1 MDGIAE
7 DLLQMA
13 MRKKQLFQR
22 RSAHIVKA
30 TADVSFIR
38 QLNSNDHQEIDYQIH
53 FKYLIKHKELFYI
66 EEEQLKRRVCLNNSR
81 IIGDYAIEV
90 SEEIRMGETLERE
103 ITKEKYGSYQYNRLE
118 AVKYAERWWD
128 DRNPMY
134 RNFLI
139 IVRISF
145 LNVFI
150 LEVPMSGYP
159 NIRKDG
165 GKGRISGAGAGLLHI
180 LFIGICQVL
189 QQDFEQRR

>member
-1 MDGIAE
+1 MVVKRRLKPSTTILAYITEKRTNVDGIAE

-13 MRKKQLFQR
+13 LRKKQLFQR

-30 TADVSFIR
+30 TADVFIR

-81 IIGDYAIEV
+81 IIGDSAIEV
-90 SEEIRMGETLERE
+90 SEEIRMGETLERD

-118 AVKYAERWWD
+118 AVQSVGG
-128 DRNPMY
+128 MTGILCIVIS
-134 RNFLI
+134 LI

-150 LEVPMSGYP
+150 LEKY
-159 NIRKDG
+159 
-165 GKGRISGAGAGLLHI
+165 L
-180 LFIGICQVL
+180 
-189 QQDFEQRR
+189 

>member
-1 MDGIAE
+1 MGGRQNGCKTKIETKYNNFSIYNGERTNVDGIAE

-13 MRKKQLFQR
+13 LRKKQLFQR

-81 IIGDYAIEV
+81 IIGDSAIEV
-90 SEEIRMGETLERE
+90 SEEIRMGETLERD

-150 LEVPMSGYP
+150 LEKY
-159 NIRKDG
+159 
-165 GKGRISGAGAGLLHI
+165 L
-180 LFIGICQVL
+180 
-189 QQDFEQRR
+189 